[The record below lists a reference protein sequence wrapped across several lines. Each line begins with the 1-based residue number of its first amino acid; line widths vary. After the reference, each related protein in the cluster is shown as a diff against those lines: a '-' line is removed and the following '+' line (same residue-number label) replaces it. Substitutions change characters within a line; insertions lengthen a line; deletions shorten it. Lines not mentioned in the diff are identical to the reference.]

1 MKQYYYVD
9 ANNQSV
15 GPFSVEDLVKRITPE
30 SFVWTEGMA
39 NWVKANTV
47 AEVMGAF
54 NAGRQPQQYQQ
65 PQYGGQQQYQQ
76 PNCQQQPQ
84 YGGPPQQQYQ
94 QQLNYQQPQYQ
105 QYGNPMS
112 NAKPNNYLVW
122 SILSIILCCWP
133 VGVAA
138 VVYAAKVD
146 SLWGQGRYDE
156 SRAASEKAKNL
167 TIISAIC
174 GVVVYVIYGI
184 LIASGALGY

>member
-15 GPFSVEDLVKRITPE
+15 GPFPVEDLVKRITPE
-30 SFVWTEGMA
+30 SFIWTEGMS

-47 AEVMGAF
+47 PEVM
-54 NAGRQPQQYQQ
+54 NLLV
-65 PQYGGQQQYQQ
+65 GGQQSFQQ
-76 PNCQQQPQ
+76 PPFGAQQPPFQQQQQAYQQQQPQ
-84 YGGPPQQQYQ
+84 FQQPYQQPYQPYGGPVNQ
-94 QQLNYQQPQYQ
+94 
-105 QYGNPMS
+105 
-112 NAKPNNYLVW
+112 KPSNYLVW
-122 SILSIILCCWP
+122 SILSIVLCCWP
-133 VGVAA
+133 VGIAA

-174 GVVVYVIYGI
+174 GVVVYTIYGI
-184 LIASGALGY
+184 LMASGSLGY

>member
-76 PNCQQQPQ
+76 PNCQ
-84 YGGPPQQQYQ
+84 
-94 QQLNYQQPQYQ
+94 QQPQYQ